1 MNAHS
6 DDALLAL
13 ALEGAPDKI
22 RRRTHA
28 WLERDDHALLGLHHP
43 DYPPLLKRS
52 PSPPQWLFVDG
63 DASKLW
69 HPSVAIV
76 GTRLPTPDGRDNAR
90 EFAASFVHG
99 GLCVTSGM
107 AAGIDSAAHIGALD
121 ARGPTIAVLG
131 TGIDIPFPPGNRR
144 LMERIAHEGVV
155 VSEYP
160 PGTHGQSFTFP
171 HRNRIVAGLS
181 LGTLVIEAAYRSG
194 ALITARL
201 AADAGREVFATPGS
215 IRNPMAR
222 GCHRLLRE
230 GVTLVETP
238 KDVLDAMAP
247 VATAFADDLRAR
259 LDVPT
264 SSRIAL
270 QHSLPDMDV
279 DTQRLW
285 DAIGHDP
292 TPMETLV
299 MRTGLTA
306 AKVASILLSM
316 ELGGRVATQHGRVTR
331 KSS

>member
-1 MNAHS
+1 MDAHP

-13 ALEGAPDKI
+13 ALAGWPDTT
-22 RRRTHA
+22 RQRTHA
-28 WLERDDHALLGLHHP
+28 WLERDGHALLGLHHP
-43 DYPPLLKRS
+43 DYPALLRRS

-63 DASKLW
+63 DAGVLW
-69 HPSVAIV
+69 HPSIAIV

-90 EFAASFVHG
+90 EFAAAFVHG
-99 GLCVTSGM
+99 GLAVTSGM
-107 AAGIDSAAHIGALD
+107 AAGIDAAAHIGALD
-121 ARGPTIAVLG
+121 ASGPTIAVLG
-131 TGIDIPFPPGNRR
+131 TGIDVPYPPGNRR
-144 LMERIAHEGVV
+144 LMERIAREGVV

-160 PGTHGQSFTFP
+160 PGAGAQSFTFP

-181 LGTLVIEAAYRSG
+181 LGTLVVEAAWRSG

-230 GVTLVETP
+230 GATLVETP
-238 KDVLDAMAP
+238 EETLGALAP
-247 VATAFADDLRAR
+247 VAVAFADDLRAR

-264 SSRIAL
+264 SSRIAP
-270 QHSLPDMDV
+270 QHALPDMDV

-306 AKVASILLSM
+306 AKVASILLAM
-316 ELGGRVATQHGRVTR
+316 ELGGRVVSEHGRYTR